1 MPRRSDNAMLWAS
14 MADDSGASLEAAIDD
29 DPDDPAA
36 YSVYGDWLQRRGEL
50 RGELI
55 ALSLAA
61 EAQRAAEP
69 RKKPPAQLALG
80 KLLKKH
86 AAALLGPLAR
96 LVPDP
101 GDPSAPPFIWRHGY
115 IGRAELVGSPERP
128 AAPIVQE
135 LLRHPSGRFLRELIV
150 TSDGE
155 GPALASI
162 LEESAP
168 RSLRELELHA
178 LVDLGDLGALWG
190 ALARLH
196 RLSLTGRRF
205 ELGELELPELRRARL
220 AAAELSGSCV
230 RALARA
236 PLPHLERLEL
246 RFGGRGDDL
255 ATFDDLRPLL
265 RRADLPALTHLKL
278 RRAPYAGSIVRE
290 LVDAPLAQSLVVLDL
305 SHGSLNPADIEVLV
319 QHKQRFAQLRELWL
333 PLSRLREQDRRRAM
347 EMAKNVISDARG
359 PQDHLDDE
367 VYEYELRTRAP
378 GTRRALPPG
387 RP

>member
-1 MPRRSDNAMLWAS
+1 MPCWGEME
-14 MADDSGASLEAAIDD
+14 DDSGAALEAAIDD

-61 EAQRAAEP
+61 EAQLAAEP

-96 LVPDP
+96 LVADP
-101 GDPSAPPFIWRHGY
+101 GDPTVPPLIWRHGY
-115 IGRAELVGSPERP
+115 IARAELAEAPELP
-128 AAPIVQE
+128 AAPFVRE

-150 TSDGE
+150 KTEGE
-155 GPALASI
+155 GPAIVEL
-162 LEESAP
+162 LEASAP

-178 LVDLGDLGALWG
+178 LVDLGELAALW
-190 ALARLH
+190 APLARLQ
-196 RLSLTGRRF
+196 RLSLTGRGF
-205 ELGELELPELRRARL
+205 ELGELHLPELQRVRL
-220 AAAELSGSCV
+220 AASELSGSCV
-230 RALARA
+230 RAVARA

-255 ATFDDLRPLL
+255 ATFEDLRPLL
-265 RRADLPALTHLKL
+265 QRTDLPALTHLKL

-290 LVDAPLAQSLVVLDL
+290 LVGAPLARQLVILDL

-319 QHKQRFAQLRELWL
+319 QHKAHFAQLRELWL

-359 PQDHLDDE
+359 PQDRLDDE
-367 VYEYELRTRAP
+367 VHEYAARTRASP
-378 GTRRALPPG
+378 PRRALPPG

>member
-1 MPRRSDNAMLWAS
+1 
-14 MADDSGASLEAAIDD
+14 MADDSGASLETAIDD

-61 EAQRAAEP
+61 EAQHAADP

-96 LVPDP
+96 LVADP
-101 GDPSAPPFIWRHGY
+101 ADPTAPPLIWRHGF
-115 IGRAELVGSPERP
+115 IARGELTEAPERP
-128 AAPIVQE
+128 AAPFVGE

-150 TSDGE
+150 KTEGE
-155 GPALASI
+155 GPAVIDL
-162 LEESAP
+162 LEASAP

-178 LVDLGDLGALWG
+178 LVDLGDLSALW
-190 ALARLH
+190 APLARLE
-196 RLSLTGRRF
+196 RLSLTGRGF
-205 ELGELELPELRRARL
+205 ELGELRLPQLRRARL

-230 RALARA
+230 RAVARA
-236 PLPHLERLEL
+236 ALPHLERLEL
-246 RFGGRGDDL
+246 RFGGRGADL
-255 ATFDDLRPLL
+255 ATFEDLRPLL
-265 RRADLPALTHLKL
+265 QRTDLPALTHLKL

-290 LVDAPLAQSLVVLDL
+290 LVGAPLARQLVVLDL

-319 QHKQRFAQLRELWL
+319 QHKDRFAQLRELWL
-333 PLSRLREQDRRRAM
+333 PLSRLRDQDRRRAM

-359 PQDHLDDE
+359 PQDRLDDE
-367 VYEYELRTRAP
+367 VHEYELRTRASGP
-378 GTRRALPPG
+378 RRAPPPG